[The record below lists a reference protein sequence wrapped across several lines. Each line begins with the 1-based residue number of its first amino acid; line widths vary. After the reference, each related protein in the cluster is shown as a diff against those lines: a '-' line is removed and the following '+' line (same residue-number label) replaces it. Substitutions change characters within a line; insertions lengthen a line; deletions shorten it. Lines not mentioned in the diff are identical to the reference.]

1 MQQGYISNTGSAHKG
16 WANWIPLV
24 VLGLCMAYGLTGMG
38 QGGVQ
43 TAMGWNHNVGQNT
56 STNGNDSLFSHS
68 SPVQSDVFADWHAS
82 YQSFRE
88 IDLVKI
94 SWDVSANSRKFL
106 NLKGLDQH
114 VLTGFGQLERVL
126 NPDVKA
132 NLSSRITQRKGW
144 EWHPADHEQWALMS
158 HADIA
163 SAAGMNFVVRPRLS
177 SSFQVELD
185 RSWYADQAFSYDH
198 RRLALE
204 STFKWSLLA
213 YARGP
218 HKLQL
223 VNPKRI
229 QDAGVLS
236 ARLSFAQTNYLDWR
250 TTQWH
255 FFRFERE
262 KRESWALSDAA
273 PLRVWYDWHARI
285 RYDFP
290 SKGTWGMHM
299 SGLMDKRTDQSLGDF
314 GMTSGGFECGIEGKN
329 QQGAWHSNLTWKR
342 ERFEGRLAMG
352 DGGLEALT
360 YGWIQWDL
368 GWEIPHAR
376 GWSWTVDSQGVSR
389 TSNELRRTGFQR
401 GSYVSFSVSA
411 GVRWRMGTSRFLMQ

>member
-1 MQQGYISNTGSAHKG
+1 MQQGFISNTRSAHQVWG
-16 WANWIPLV
+16 HWVSPI
-24 VLGLCMAYGLTGMG
+24 VLGLFLVYGLAGMG
-38 QGGVQ
+38 QGEVQ
-43 TAMGWNHNVGQNT
+43 TAMGWNHNVWQST

-68 SPVQSDVFADWHAS
+68 SPVQGDAFADWNAN
-82 YQSFRE
+82 YQSIRE

-114 VLTGFGQLERVL
+114 MVTGFGQLKRNL
-126 NPDVKA
+126 NPGVQA

-144 EWHPADHEQWALMS
+144 EWHPADHEQWAIMS

-163 SAAGMNFVVRPRLS
+163 GAAGMDFEVRPRLS
-177 SSFQVELD
+177 SRFQIQLD
-185 RSWYADQAFSYDH
+185 RSWYADQAFPYDH

-204 STFKWSLLA
+204 STFEWRLMG
-213 YARGP
+213 YVRGQR
-218 HKLQL
+218 KFQL
-223 VNPKRI
+223 VNPKRT

-236 ARLSFAQTNYLDWR
+236 ARFSFAQTNYLDWR

-255 FFRFERE
+255 FFFFEKE
-262 KRESWALSDAA
+262 KRGSWALSDEA

-290 SKGTWGMHM
+290 CQGPWDMHV

-314 GMTSGGFECGIEGKN
+314 GMTSGGFEFGIEGEN
-329 QQGAWHSNLTWKR
+329 RSGAWHSNLTWKR

-352 DGGLEALT
+352 EGGTEALT

-368 GWEIPHAR
+368 GLEIPHAR
-376 GWSWTVDSQGVSR
+376 GWSWTIDSQGVGR
-389 TSNELRRTGFQR
+389 TSNELGRTRFQR
-401 GSYVSFSVSA
+401 GSYVSFCVSA
-411 GVRWRMGTSRFLMQ
+411 GVRWRMGTSRFFMK